1 MCHSG
6 YHQKQTNTGSHVGNI
21 SSFILS
27 LFFWQDLL
35 AIFKKKKICGYSFLS
50 LQIIL
55 TQNKIVICR

>member
-21 SSFILS
+21 SSIILS

-35 AIFKKKKICGYSFLS
+35 AIFKKKKKSVDIHF
-50 LQIIL
+50 
-55 TQNKIVICR
+55 

>member
-6 YHQKQTNTGSHVGNI
+6 YHQKQTNTGSYVGNI
-21 SSFILS
+21 SSFIPS

-35 AIFKKKKICGYSFLS
+35 AIFKKKKICGYSFLR

-55 TQNKIVICR
+55 TQNKIVTCR